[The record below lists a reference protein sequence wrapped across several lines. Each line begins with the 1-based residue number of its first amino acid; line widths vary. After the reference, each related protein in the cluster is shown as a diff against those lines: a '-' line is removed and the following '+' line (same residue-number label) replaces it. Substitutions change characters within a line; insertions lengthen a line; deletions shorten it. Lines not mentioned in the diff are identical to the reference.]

1 MEKCLPTYSR
11 IYGNNV
17 FRYQVEPRF
26 TKVVNHIKNIIN
38 DTIIKNDKEQLRN
51 KCLYLAR
58 YLIDN
63 KTPPN
68 YYISQKEIWEKTL
81 NVWLSPYYEK
91 QDKLGG
97 CPLIMDEKH
106 LEILELKYE
115 VDNFCKERITHLNEL
130 RQLQRN
136 PKSDSS
142 YTSKCEEYNIW
153 ISEKEKYFNTKKY
166 LIETCYE
173 RGQTKI
179 GPKKTCDILDPQTF
193 KKQLN
198 CTPSHPVSPGHVLA
212 ETKNKSSSEG
222 EKKIESKFTTQDI
235 NQQVVPDVLE
245 TAAQPR
251 SQHGEHNTPEKDI
264 ENEPT
269 TLSPGTAPSEASST
283 KTENTHAKCVQSPQA
298 ELSEPKCFVSL
309 DSEKPPDSTPL
320 HTKPDVSR
328 KTQDFQ
334 IVSFPSARSN
344 VATDFPAVTV
354 QSKIP
359 RIFKIKKNIKRTQ
372 MKFLK
377 IQTPSH
383 SCTKYE
389 YVKHDNIEYPL
400 YDDDEITKKIKI
412 LEHNK
417 NNNIN
422 ASKQKNIYYKIIIEV
437 HMQIL
442 EEYRNQEWEYIKGEF
457 LEICLEF
464 LTKGE
469 HKTYSYLT
477 NDELIMGNTKSINQK
492 EKQKILCNKCIEKHQ
507 NLADKLKKKHWF
519 NNLKN
524 NWKRELANLKK
535 REELKNDPDEI
546 QNIPFLQRKKDIWR
560 QWISEKSIII
570 KRYIEQDLF
579 NYLTDELQIIPDDYD
594 NEKIK
599 DSLPLINIGE
609 LSNKEDCQELYKYI
623 KKKLLTKLC
632 ILVLMSVLEEC
643 KKDQYI
649 ENNES
654 HLDNYIIEFKEK
666 ENSDSKKEFIQNLS
680 DLNRNFLGNMENP
693 DYTTDDSFRKEIENW
708 IIGDNTNANSM
719 ENLYESYF
727 INFMNHYGSN
737 EKNNL
742 KKYLIKEREANMKY
756 ED

>member
-1 MEKCLPTYSR
+1 MDKCLPTYPR
-11 IYGNNV
+11 VYGDTV
-17 FRYQVEPRF
+17 FRYKWEPRF
-26 TKVVNHIKNIIN
+26 TKVVNDIGNNIKDII
-38 DTIIKNDKEQLRN
+38 TKNDKEALRN
-51 KCLYLAR
+51 NCLYLAR
-58 YLIDN
+58 YLIVN
-63 KTPPN
+63 KTPPD
-68 YYISQKEIWEKTL
+68 YYILQKEIWEKAL

-91 QDKLGG
+91 LDKLGG

-106 LEILELKYE
+106 LEILKLKYE
-115 VDNFCKERITHLNEL
+115 VDDFCKKRNTDLTDIKRLK
-130 RQLQRN
+130 QR
-136 PKSDSS
+136 PQSDES
-142 YTSKCEEYNIW
+142 YSSKCEEYNTW
-153 ISEKEKYFNTKKY
+153 IEERNEHFMTKKN
-166 LIETCYE
+166 LIELCYD
-173 RGQTKI
+173 RNQTEKDTKKI
-179 GPKKTCDILDPQTF
+179 CNIMDPQTF

-198 CTPSHPVSPGHVLA
+198 CTPSHPVPPGQVLA

-251 SQHGEHNTPEKDI
+251 SQHDEHSAPEKDI

-269 TLSPGTAPSEASST
+269 TLSPGTAPSEALST
-283 KTENTHAKCVQSPQA
+283 KTENTHAKCVKSPQA

-309 DSEKPPDSTPL
+309 DSEKSPDSTPL

-344 VATDFPAVTV
+344 VATDLPAVTV

-359 RIFKIKKNIKRTQ
+359 RIFKKKKKIKRRQ
-372 MKFLK
+372 AKFLK
-377 IQTPSH
+377 ILTSSY
-383 SCTKYE
+383 SCAKNE
-389 YVKHDNIEYPL
+389 FVKHNKMEYPL
-400 YDDDEITKKIKI
+400 YDDEEITKKIKI

-422 ASKQKNIYYKIIIEV
+422 ASKQNKRRYKTIIEV
-437 HMQIL
+437 HIQIL
-442 EEYRNQEWEYIKGEF
+442 EEYRNEEWEYIKGEF
-457 LEICLEF
+457 IEICLEL

-469 HKTYSYLT
+469 HNTYPYLT
-477 NDELIMGNTKSINQK
+477 NDKLIMGNTKSINQK
-492 EKQKILCNKCIEKHQ
+492 GKQKILWNKWIEKHQ
-507 NLADKLKKKHWF
+507 NLADKLKKEHWF

-524 NWKRELANLKK
+524 DWKRELANLKK

-546 QNIPFLQRKKDIWR
+546 QNIPFSQGEKYIWR
-560 QWISEKSIII
+560 QWISEKCIII
-570 KRYIEQDLF
+570 KQYIEQDLF

-643 KKDQYI
+643 KKEQDI
-649 ENNES
+649 EENES
-654 HLDNYIIEFKEK
+654 HFDNYIIEFKEK

-680 DLNRNFLGNMENP
+680 DINRNVLGNMENP
-693 DYTTDDSFRKEIENW
+693 DYTTDDSFRKELENW
-708 IIGDNTNANSM
+708 IIEDNTNTNSM
-719 ENLYESYF
+719 E
-727 INFMNHYGSN
+727 
-737 EKNNL
+737 K
-742 KKYLIKEREANMKY
+742 
-756 ED
+756 